1 MNQSVVDQ
9 QHAPASDVAHPS
21 ALPDAAHLQVA
32 ALQMVSAP
40 DLDHNLLRAEALIAE
55 AAGLGA
61 QLISLPEYFCL
72 LGWRDTDKVALRE
85 DFGHGPIQSFLSEM
99 AKRHQVWLAGGTI
112 PLQCEDAR
120 RVRNSQLM
128 IDPQGRVLARYDK
141 IHLFGFHKGAERFTE
156 SDTIQAGSS
165 PVLCDLGPWRLGLSI
180 CYDLR
185 FPELY
190 RRLAP
195 VDLLLVPSAF
205 TYTTGQAHW
214 EVLLRARAIEN
225 QCYVLAAAQ
234 GGEHPNGRRTW
245 GHSMIIDPWGEV
257 LGQQA
262 QGEAVVI
269 ARLDRTRIGEVR
281 GMLPALAHR

>member
-1 MNQSVVDQ
+1 M
-9 QHAPASDVAHPS
+9 
-21 ALPDAAHLQVA
+21 PDAAHLQVA

-128 IDPQGRVLARYDK
+128 INDRLVHPGLS
-141 IHLFGFHKGAERFTE
+141 FGF
-156 SDTIQAGSS
+156 
-165 PVLCDLGPWRLGLSI
+165 VWRLGGV
-180 CYDLR
+180 LR
-185 FPELY
+185 SKSTRPSRPISTTSGSSQDPEIAY
-190 RRLAP
+190 R
-195 VDLLLVPSAF
+195 
-205 TYTTGQAHW
+205 
-214 EVLLRARAIEN
+214 
-225 QCYVLAAAQ
+225 
-234 GGEHPNGRRTW
+234 
-245 GHSMIIDPWGEV
+245 
-257 LGQQA
+257 
-262 QGEAVVI
+262 
-269 ARLDRTRIGEVR
+269 
-281 GMLPALAHR
+281 